1 MPQLMV
7 LFKSMILKRLFGSG
21 RVSERPIYEAI
32 VAAARRPLPYV
43 EWGVGDTFDGRFDMA
58 VLHLFLVLDRLRG
71 EDSVFR
77 QALTDLFFSE
87 MDRALR
93 ESGVGDLSVGKRV
106 RKMAEA
112 CYGRIGAYEQALQQ
126 GEDALAGVIAR
137 NFFPEGGGQES
148 ARKLAR
154 YVLDCRAMFA
164 EMSPALVMKGKF
176 KFPEPRP

>member
-1 MPQLMV
+1 
-7 LFKSMILKRLFGSG
+7 
-21 RVSERPIYEAI
+21 
-32 VAAARRPLPYV
+32 
-43 EWGVGDTFDGRFDMA
+43 
-58 VLHLFLVLDRLRG
+58 
-71 EDSVFR
+71 
-77 QALTDLFFSE
+77 
-87 MDRALR
+87 
-93 ESGVGDLSVGKRV
+93 
-106 RKMAEA
+106 MAEA